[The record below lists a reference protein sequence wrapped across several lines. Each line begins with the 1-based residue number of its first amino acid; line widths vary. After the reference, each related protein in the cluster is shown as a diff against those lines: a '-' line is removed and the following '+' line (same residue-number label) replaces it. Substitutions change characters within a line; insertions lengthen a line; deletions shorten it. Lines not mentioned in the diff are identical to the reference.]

1 MAKRSNVDL
10 VETHWQAASSHYG
23 RSVQDGASRQPDT
36 NPFLRERKMKVLRI
50 LVADDHDLM
59 RRGIK
64 EMLQSH
70 AGWEICGEAHTGR
83 EAVSK
88 AQELKPDIAILDISM
103 PDLNGVDAARRIR
116 KESPNTEIL
125 ILSVHYSDQLI
136 RDILEAGVRGYI
148 VKSDS
153 DRDLIVAVETLANH
167 KPFLTP
173 RATEVMLSS
182 FKEGRMRTELPTA
195 LRDRLTTRER
205 EIVQLLAEGKSSKE
219 VASSLNISVKT
230 AETHRANI
238 MRKLQLHTVSELVR
252 YAVRNQIVEA

>member
-1 MAKRSNVDL
+1 MGFLAPFKSLNVG
-10 VETHWQAASSHYG
+10 EY
-23 RSVQDGASRQPDT
+23 
-36 NPFLRERKMKVLRI
+36 MKTLRI

-64 EMLQSH
+64 ALLQSRP
-70 AGWEICGEAHTGR
+70 GWEVCGEAHTGR
-83 EAVSK
+83 EAVAK
-88 AQELKPDIAILDISM
+88 AEELKPDVVILDISM
-103 PDLNGVDAARRIR
+103 PDLNGVDAAKRIR
-116 KESPNTEIL
+116 KSSPDTEVL

-153 DRDLIVAVETLANH
+153 DRDLIIAVETLANH
-167 KPFLTP
+167 KPFFTP
-173 RATEVMLSS
+173 RATEVMLTN
-182 FKEGRMRTELPTA
+182 FNEGKTRAEPPETM
-195 LRDRLTTRER
+195 RDRLTSRER

-252 YAVRNQIVEA
+252 YAVRNQIIEP

>member
-1 MAKRSNVDL
+1 
-10 VETHWQAASSHYG
+10 
-23 RSVQDGASRQPDT
+23 
-36 NPFLRERKMKVLRI
+36 
-50 LVADDHDLM
+50 M

-64 EMLQSH
+64 ALLQSH
-70 AGWEICGEAHTGR
+70 AGWEVCGEAHTGR
-83 EAVSK
+83 EAVAK
-88 AQELKPDIAILDISM
+88 AEELKPDVVILDISM
-103 PDLNGVDAARRIR
+103 PDLNGVDAAKRIR
-116 KESPNTEIL
+116 KSSPDTEVL

-153 DRDLIVAVETLANH
+153 DRDLIIAVETLANH
-167 KPFLTP
+167 KPFFTP
-173 RATEVMLSS
+173 RATEVMLTN
-182 FKEGRMRTELPTA
+182 FNEGKTRTEPPETM
-195 LRDRLTTRER
+195 RDRLTSRER

-252 YAVRNQIVEA
+252 YAVRNQIIEP